1 MEYEKELMKVV
12 HSLIRRSSLEE
23 LIQLPDLLERTAANL
38 TAFGM
43 PKAFKLNKIMGELTQ
58 EVGEVLKLER
68 LISPELNPFSLLV
81 KLKSDLAYREG
92 FHLTLEAH
100 SLKEVEAA
108 ALGGISLRD
117 NEVGMIVLIRHIA
130 ETETLLSRVYE
141 D

>member
-1 MEYEKELMKVV
+1 MKVV

-58 EVGEVLKLER
+58 E
-68 LISPELNPFSLLV
+68 
-81 KLKSDLAYREG
+81 SDLAYREG

-100 SLKEVEAA
+100 SLKVVEAA

-130 ETETLLSRVYE
+130 ETETLLSRVYK